1 MKNMRMSTEKSR
13 VTGDS
18 QDILVTGGTGII
30 GRRIAE
36 RLANNGH
43 SVRVLTRKERESAHP
58 GIRFFNGDLL
68 DRDVVA
74 ASMAGCRAVFHCAA
88 ELRDT
93 ENMEAVNILGTEN
106 VYSAASKERVRFF
119 CHLSSVGVIGRV
131 RASIVDENT
140 SCHPMNRYEITKLKG
155 EEIVGRGLDGCRTVI
170 LRPTNVFAEERF
182 EVQSYKSFL
191 KVLRVMITG
200 RENAHLVYA
209 DDVADAAVYLFV
221 NYKKNGIERF
231 IVSSDE
237 EPENTA
243 RGVYSYV
250 RNLLGYKASLVRFC
264 MPIEIPYLF
273 RFFRYGHSNRGDICY
288 SSRHLFSTGF
298 QMSFGFKEG
307 LRRVVE
313 HYLTRRVKS

>member
-1 MKNMRMSTEKSR
+1 MKDMRMSTEKNR
-13 VTGDS
+13 KTGDS
-18 QDILVTGGTGII
+18 QDILVTGGTGLI

-43 SVRVLTRKERESAHP
+43 PVRVLTRKERKSAHP

-68 DRDVVA
+68 DRDTVET
-74 ASMAGCRAVFHCAA
+74 SMAGCRAVFHCAA

-119 CHLSSVGVIGRV
+119 CYLSSVGVIGRV

-140 SCHPMNRYEITKLKG
+140 PCHPMNRYEITKLRG
-155 EEIVGRGLDGCRTVI
+155 EEIVGSGLDNCHTVI

-182 EVQSYKSFL
+182 EAQSYRSL
-191 KVLRVMITG
+191 REVLRVMLTG

-221 NYKKNGIERF
+221 NSKKTEVERF

-237 EPENTA
+237 EPGNTA
-243 RGVYSYV
+243 GEVYSLV
-250 RNLLGYKASLVRFC
+250 RGLLGYKAAPLMFH
-264 MPIEIPYLF
+264 MPIRLSYYVRL
-273 RFFRYGHSNRGDICY
+273 FRYGYGNRGNVLY

-298 QMSFGFKEG
+298 KMTFGFKEG
-307 LRRVVE
+307 LRRVVD
-313 HYLTRRVKS
+313 HYLNKRRG